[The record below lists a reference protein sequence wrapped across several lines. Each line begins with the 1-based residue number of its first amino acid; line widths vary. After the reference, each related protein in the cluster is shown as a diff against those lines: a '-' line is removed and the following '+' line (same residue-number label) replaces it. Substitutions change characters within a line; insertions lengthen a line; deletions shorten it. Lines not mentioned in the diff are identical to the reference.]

1 MKRREFITLLGGA
14 GAAWP
19 LGSRLEGA
27 ERLRRIVF
35 LHGISENDPEA
46 GARIVAFRQGLA
58 TFGWTE
64 NRNVQIDHRFAGG
77 DFGRIQALTT
87 ELVGSAPD
95 LIVASSAPVL
105 AALKEAT
112 RTVPIVF
119 CLVIDPV
126 GMGFVIS
133 LARPGGNITGFTPF
147 EFPIIG
153 KWLDT
158 LKEIDPGIRRI
169 AFMFN
174 PQTAPYYPVL
184 LREFRAGA
192 ASLAAELLATPVRDE
207 AEMGEAIT
215 ALAREPGGG
224 LIVAPEPFTITRR
237 GLIVTLVERH
247 RLPVISSF
255 RQFVKEGALISYG
268 PNTVD
273 IVRRSASYVDR
284 ILKGEKPADLP
295 VQEPTKFELAINLKT
310 AKALGL
316 EVPPSLLARA
326 DEVIE

>member
-19 LGSRLEGA
+19 FGSRLEGA

-64 NRNVQIDHRFAGG
+64 NRNVQIEHRFAGG

-215 ALAREPGGG
+215 ALCA
-224 LIVAPEPFTITRR
+224 
-237 GLIVTLVERH
+237 
-247 RLPVISSF
+247 
-255 RQFVKEGALISYG
+255 
-268 PNTVD
+268 
-273 IVRRSASYVDR
+273 
-284 ILKGEKPADLP
+284 
-295 VQEPTKFELAINLKT
+295 
-310 AKALGL
+310 
-316 EVPPSLLARA
+316 
-326 DEVIE
+326 